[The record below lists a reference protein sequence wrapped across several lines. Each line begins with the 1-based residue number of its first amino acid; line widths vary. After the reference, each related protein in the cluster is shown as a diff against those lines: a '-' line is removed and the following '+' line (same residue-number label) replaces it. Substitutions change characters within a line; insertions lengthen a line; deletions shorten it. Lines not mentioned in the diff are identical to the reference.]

1 MRRFT
6 RLTNGFSKS
15 LIHHEAALALFFCH
29 YNFVARHGTI
39 KTTPAVASGLT
50 DHQWTVAEM
59 VERVASYSPAPQ
71 KPDWQAFLDTIPDD
85 E

>member
-1 MRRFT
+1 M
-6 RLTNGFSKS
+6 TNGFSKS